1 MIFICVFVHMF
12 FCIFVGDMFYVKR
25 TYWSLGFGESFFCGN
40 VEQFYELFMRVMVK
54 SKQSDIGGI

>member
-1 MIFICVFVHMF
+1 MF